1 MHCKRTSY
9 LTLLI
14 NYLLKDT
21 KLMSTLEELQT
32 ELAAISA
39 DYDAMLT
46 AIQALKDQLAAGSP
60 VTQEQ
65 LDALVAQAQSINDK
79 FPQP

>member
-1 MHCKRTSY
+1 MHCKRLSY

-46 AIQALKDQLAAGSP
+46 AIQALKDQLAAGSRNP
-60 VTQEQ
+60 RAT
-65 LDALVAQAQSINDK
+65 
-79 FPQP
+79 

>member
-1 MHCKRTSY
+1 
-9 LTLLI
+9 
-14 NYLLKDT
+14 
-21 KLMSTLEELQT
+21 MSTLEELQT